1 MDSLTS
7 TILLRLRAK
16 HLLVLVVLGRV
27 DSMRAAADELNLT
40 QPAVTKIIQDIEDML
55 DVTLF
60 ERRSTGIVPTPICH
74 AVMAF
79 ANNAVSD
86 VERFAGLITNLKLG
100 GYGSLALGTM
110 MAGMQSIVPQ
120 ALGELKKKQPLM
132 TIHLLAATSDKLL
145 EALQQRTIEIAVGR
159 LTDPRHSAAFEFE
172 PLANENIWVFVRKGH
187 ELTRRKSVSLVDLYN
202 ESWVLQPPRSPLRQ
216 MLQASF
222 ADVGIGELPN
232 WIETVSIYSTLK
244 IIQHTDMVAALPSPI
259 VQEGID
265 AGNFVRVPLE
275 LSRHLGAF
283 GIVSR
288 RGEKLTENAE
298 LFACALRESVRR
310 DSTGTAELLD
320 VF

>member
-16 HLLVLVVLGRV
+16 HLLALVVLGRV
-27 DSMRAAADELNLT
+27 ESMSAAAKELNLT
-40 QPAVTKIIQDIEDML
+40 QPAVTKILQDIEDIL

-60 ERRSTGIVPTPICH
+60 ERRSTGISPTPICH
-74 AVMAF
+74 AVMDF

-100 GYGSLALGTM
+100 GYGSLTLGTM
-110 MAGMQSIVPQ
+110 MAGMQSIVPL
-120 ALGELKKKQPLM
+120 ALRELKEKQPLM
-132 TIHLLAATSDKLL
+132 TIHLVAATSDKLL

-159 LTDPRHSAAFEFE
+159 LTDPHQSAAFDFE
-172 PLANENIWVFVRKGH
+172 PLANEDIWVFVRKGH
-187 ELTRRKSVSLVDLYN
+187 ELARRKKVTLEDLFN
-202 ESWVLQPPRSPLRQ
+202 ESWVLQPPMSPLRK

-244 IIQHTDMVAALPSPI
+244 IVQHTDMVAALPSQI
-259 VQEGID
+259 VKEGIEE
-265 AGNFVRVPLE
+265 GNFERVPLE
-275 LSRHLGAF
+275 LSRRLEAF

-288 RGEKLTENAE
+288 RGEKLSESGE
-298 LFACALRESVRR
+298 LFASALRKSVRQ
-310 DSTGTAELLD
+310 DLTHSACLGD
-320 VF
+320 G